1 MATKVYRINR
11 AEFYE
16 LILEFDFTN
25 EEIANFIQDWE
36 DIIRAHPD
44 DSYSPYLELNDL
56 RFLYSVTEGD
66 GKRAVEYLNTIGSAG
81 DVISDESWEK
91 FKNGKYYTD

>member
-1 MATKVYRINR
+1 METNDYRTNR
-11 AEFYE
+11 VDFYE
-16 LILEFDFTN
+16 KILEFDFTN

-36 DIIRAHPD
+36 DIIRTHPD
-44 DSYSPYLELNDL
+44 DTYSPYLELNDL

-66 GKRAVEYLNTIGSAG
+66 GKRAVEYLNTIVSAG
-81 DVISDESWEK
+81 DVICDESWEK